1 MAYAYHQGGPAR
13 SYKVSL
19 FPNKYST
26 NHRSQMAFYLLFSLA
41 MSTKTLTENLLEHIS
56 QFCMFFF
63 DPTCSRYPAYSS
75 VREMSNPQ
83 FSIEYDDVTTYI
95 IRSAPSLS
103 DGPIT
108 ADLLSGVLYRQ
119 IGYAPPAFIRSLVEP
134 SADNTDLE
142 CMAVL
147 YSLLMMDIL
156 PPSGL
161 RMSINRILYSHNGE
175 DLTRHLVDNLDNE
188 ARYLLESQLAR
199 IL

>member
-1 MAYAYHQGGPAR
+1 MAYVYHQDEPQKAIKCLY
-13 SYKVSL
+13 SQISTL

-41 MSTKTLTENLLEHIS
+41 MSTKTLTEKLLEHIS

-63 DPTCSRYPAYSS
+63 DPTCSRYLANYS

-103 DGPIT
+103 DEPIT
-108 ADLLSGVLYRQ
+108 ADLLSGVLCRQ

-134 SADNTDLE
+134 SGDNTDLE
-142 CMAVL
+142 CMVVL

-156 PPSGL
+156 PPVACVCQSIVYFIRITGRTL
-161 RMSINRILYSHNGE
+161 R
-175 DLTRHLVDNLDNE
+175 VNLWIIWIM
-188 ARYLLESQLAR
+188 RLA
-199 IL
+199 IC